1 MSDFEL
7 QMLYHGAPTLFGIK
21 QANLFSLP
29 LPCLQNLQNEVAAYQ
44 RQLMKKGISLQYLYC
59 CKKRVFFLV
68 YRKEKLLNYFSN
80 AAIKAFLVKTGY
92 PLTVDQESS
101 LVDTLAFLRRRIQKC
116 NEFPH
121 EIGFFLG
128 YPPED
133 VFAFIEEKG
142 HNYKLCGYWKVY
154 GDEKAAVATFQQYTT
169 CRETLLHQA
178 SKGIPILSI
187 IDLEAKQTLQ
197 EVI

>member
-1 MSDFEL
+1 MSDFEM

-29 LPCLQNLQNEVAAYQ
+29 LSCLQNLKYEVAAYQ
-44 RQLMKKGISLQYLYC
+44 KQLEKKGVSLQYLYC

-80 AAIKAFLVKTGY
+80 PAIKAFLVKTGY
-92 PLTVDQESS
+92 PLAVNEESA
-101 LVDTLAFLRRRIQKC
+101 LVNTLAFLRNRIQKC

-133 VFAFIEEKG
+133 VFAFIKEKG
-142 HNYKLCGYWKVY
+142 QNYKLCGYWKVY
-154 GDEKAAVATFQQYTT
+154 GDEKAAVATFQQYTY
-169 CRETLLHQA
+169 CRNTLLHQA
-178 SKGIPILSI
+178 SQGISILSL
-187 IDLEAKQTLQ
+187 LEAKQTLQ
-197 EVI
+197 EVF

>member
-1 MSDFEL
+1 MSDFEM

-29 LPCLQNLQNEVAAYQ
+29 LSCLQTVKDEVAAYQ
-44 RQLMKKGISLQYLYC
+44 TQLEKKGVSLQYLYC

-68 YRKEKLLNYFSN
+68 YRKESLLEYFSN
-80 AAIKAFLVKTGY
+80 PAVKAFLVKTGY
-92 PLTVDQESS
+92 PFLVDQESA
-101 LVDTLAFLRRRIQKC
+101 LVNTLAFLRRRIQKC

-142 HNYKLCGYWKVY
+142 QNYKLCGYWKVY
-154 GDEKAAVATFQQYTT
+154 GDEKTAVANFRQYTY
-169 CRETLLHQA
+169 CRKKLLHQA
-178 SKGIPILSI
+178 SKGIPILSL
-187 IDLEAKQTLQ
+187 LEAKQTLQ
-197 EVI
+197 EVF